1 MLISLVVPCY
11 NEEESLPI
19 FYKEA
24 SKIAQQMGIS
34 HGADFEFIFVDDGS
48 KDRTLQIARELHR
61 KDARVRYIS
70 FSRNFGKEAG
80 IYAGL
85 KAAKGDYVAT
95 MDADLQDPPSL
106 LPEMLELLHGRDIKV
121 ELRSV
126 NARFFEYSSRLPRSC
141 AFLEDKLKKLVASK
155 VSRGKVEL
163 SLSIQTVTAADT
175 VVTVNWQLA
184 EGYRA
189 ALNAMAERMDL
200 KNDVSVGMLSRF
212 PDVLTQTAAPTNEDE
227 LWEDVR
233 TVAEQAVDAF
243 VAMRAVEGEK
253 MKADV
258 AGRLTTIETLVAK
271 IEENSAGRVQAYS
284 DKLYARLQ
292 ELLGDRSID
301 EGRLVTEAAIFADK
315 TAIDEETVRLHS
327 HVAQYREILE
337 LDEPIG
343 RKLDFL
349 TQELNRESNTIG
361 SKCQDVAITRLVVE
375 LKSEIEKIREQI
387 QNIE

>member
-1 MLISLVVPCY
+1 MVLSMTGY
-11 NEEESLPI
+11 GR
-19 FYKEA
+19 A
-24 SKIAQQMGIS
+24 
-34 HGADFEFIFVDDGS
+34 GA
-48 KDRTLQIARELHR
+48 
-61 KDARVRYIS
+61 
-70 FSRNFGKEAG
+70 
-80 IYAGL
+80 
-85 KAAKGDYVAT
+85 
-95 MDADLQDPPSL
+95 
-106 LPEMLELLHGRDIKV
+106 LLHGRDIKV

-163 SLSIQTVTAADT
+163 NLSIQTVTAADT

-184 EGYRA
+184 QGYRA
-189 ALNAMAERMDL
+189 ALNAMSERMDL
-200 KNDVSVGMLSRF
+200 KNDVTAGMLARF
-212 PDVLTQTAAPTNEDE
+212 PDVLTQTAASTDEEE
-227 LWEDVR
+227 LWQDVQS
-233 TVAEQAVDAF
+233 VAEQAIEAF
-243 VAMRAVEGEK
+243 VAMRATEGEK
-253 MKADV
+253 LKEDV
-258 AGRLTTIETLVAK
+258 ASRLNTVESLVAQ
-271 IEENSAGRVQAYS
+271 IEQNSAGRVQAYS

-292 ELLGDRSID
+292 ELLGDRNID
-301 EGRLVTEAAIFADK
+301 EARLVTEAAIFADK

-337 LDEPIG
+337 LNEPIG

>member
-1 MLISLVVPCY
+1 MVLSMTGY
-11 NEEESLPI
+11 GR
-19 FYKEA
+19 A
-24 SKIAQQMGIS
+24 
-34 HGADFEFIFVDDGS
+34 GA
-48 KDRTLQIARELHR
+48 
-61 KDARVRYIS
+61 
-70 FSRNFGKEAG
+70 
-80 IYAGL
+80 
-85 KAAKGDYVAT
+85 
-95 MDADLQDPPSL
+95 
-106 LPEMLELLHGRDIKV
+106 LLHGRDIKV

-141 AFLEDKLKKLVASK
+141 AFLEDKLKKLVASR

-175 VVTVNWQLA
+175 VVSVNWQLA

-189 ALNAMAERMDL
+189 ALNEMVERMDL

-212 PDVLTQTAAPTNEDE
+212 PDVLTQTAAPTNEEE
-227 LWEDVR
+227 LWQDVQS
-233 TVAEQAVDAF
+233 VAEKAVDAF

-253 MKADV
+253 LKEDV
-258 AGRLTTIETLVAK
+258 AGRLDTIETLVGQ

-292 ELLGDRSID
+292 ELLSDRN
-301 EGRLVTEAAIFADK
+301 
-315 TAIDEETVRLHS
+315 S
-327 HVAQYREILE
+327 HVAQYREILA

>member
-1 MLISLVVPCY
+1 MQKRVFLSSILSVMVLV
-11 NEEESLPI
+11 
-19 FYKEA
+19 
-24 SKIAQQMGIS
+24 
-34 HGADFEFIFVDDGS
+34 
-48 KDRTLQIARELHR
+48 T
-61 KDARVRYIS
+61 
-70 FSRNFGKEAG
+70 
-80 IYAGL
+80 
-85 KAAKGDYVAT
+85 
-95 MDADLQDPPSL
+95 
-106 LPEMLELLHGRDIKV
+106 
-121 ELRSV
+121 
-126 NARFFEYSSRLPRSC
+126 SSCSSTHS
-141 AFLEDKLKKLVASK
+141 A
-155 VSRGKVEL
+155 VSDTHD
-163 SLSIQTVTAADT
+163 QADT
-175 VVTVNWQLA
+175 FETYNRAMFKFNYQVDKYVLKPLA

-233 TVAEQAVDAF
+233 AVAEQAVDAF
-243 VAMRAVEGEK
+243 IAMRAVEGEK

-258 AGRLTTIETLVAK
+258 SGRLTTIEALVGQ

-327 HVAQYREILE
+327 HVAQYREILA

>member
-1 MLISLVVPCY
+1 MILSMTGFGRGTAVR
-11 NEEESLPI
+11 N
-19 FYKEA
+19 
-24 SKIAQQMGIS
+24 G
-34 HGADFEFIFVDDGS
+34 
-48 KDRTLQIARELHR
+48 RE
-61 KDARVRYIS
+61 I
-70 FSRNFGKEAG
+70 
-80 IYAGL
+80 
-85 KAAKGDYVAT
+85 T
-95 MDADLQDPPSL
+95 
-106 LPEMLELLHGRDIKV
+106 V

-126 NARFFEYSSRLPRSC
+126 NSRYFEYSSRMPRTCSY
-141 AFLEDKLKKLVASK
+141 LDSRLKKQLNERVT
-155 VSRGKVEL
+155 RGKVEL

-227 LWEDVR
+227 LWEDVKS
-233 TVAEQAVDAF
+233 VAEQAVDAF
-243 VAMRAVEGEK
+243 IAMRAVEGEK

-258 AGRLTTIETLVAK
+258 AGRLTTIETLVGQ

-361 SKCQDVAITRLVVE
+361 SKCQDVSITRLVVE

>member
-1 MLISLVVPCY
+1 MVLSMTGY
-11 NEEESLPI
+11 GR
-19 FYKEA
+19 A
-24 SKIAQQMGIS
+24 
-34 HGADFEFIFVDDGS
+34 GA
-48 KDRTLQIARELHR
+48 
-61 KDARVRYIS
+61 
-70 FSRNFGKEAG
+70 
-80 IYAGL
+80 
-85 KAAKGDYVAT
+85 
-95 MDADLQDPPSL
+95 
-106 LPEMLELLHGRDIKV
+106 LLHGRDIKV

-233 TVAEQAVDAF
+233 TVAV
-243 VAMRAVEGEK
+243 
-253 MKADV
+253 
-258 AGRLTTIETLVAK
+258 
-271 IEENSAGRVQAYS
+271 
-284 DKLYARLQ
+284 
-292 ELLGDRSID
+292 LLGDRSFV
-301 EGRLVTEAAIFADK
+301 EGRRVTEAAIFADM

>member
-1 MLISLVVPCY
+1 MVLSMTGY
-11 NEEESLPI
+11 GR
-19 FYKEA
+19 A
-24 SKIAQQMGIS
+24 
-34 HGADFEFIFVDDGS
+34 GA
-48 KDRTLQIARELHR
+48 
-61 KDARVRYIS
+61 
-70 FSRNFGKEAG
+70 
-80 IYAGL
+80 
-85 KAAKGDYVAT
+85 
-95 MDADLQDPPSL
+95 
-106 LPEMLELLHGRDIKV
+106 LLHGRDIKV

-163 SLSIQTVTAADT
+163 NLSIQTVTAADT

-184 EGYRA
+184 QGYRA
-189 ALNAMAERMDL
+189 ALNAMSERMDL
-200 KNDVSVGMLSRF
+200 KNDVTAGMLARF
-212 PDVLTQTAAPTNEDE
+212 PDVLTQTAAPTDEEE
-227 LWEDVR
+227 LWQDVQS
-233 TVAEQAVDAF
+233 VAEQAIEAF
-243 VAMRAVEGEK
+243 VAMRATEGEK
-253 MKADV
+253 LKEDV
-258 AGRLTTIETLVAK
+258 ASRLNTVESLVAQ
-271 IEENSAGRVQAYS
+271 IEQNSADRVQAYS

-292 ELLGDRSID
+292 ELLGDRNID
-301 EGRLVTEAAIFADK
+301 EARLVTEAAIFADK

-337 LDEPIG
+337 LNEPIG

>member
-1 MLISLVVPCY
+1 MILFGVLAAAVILLAGALGRRSADNTIRART
-11 NEEESLPI
+11 NEERIAYLQSLGWEVEPAPLLEQEI
-19 FYKEA
+19 TLPKE
-24 SKIAQQMGIS
+24 
-34 HGADFEFIFVDDGS
+34 
-48 KDRTLQIARELHR
+48 
-61 KDARVRYIS
+61 
-70 FSRNFGKEAG
+70 
-80 IYAGL
+80 
-85 KAAKGDYVAT
+85 
-95 MDADLQDPPSL
+95 
-106 LPEMLELLHGRDIKV
+106 
-121 ELRSV
+121 
-126 NARFFEYSSRLPRSC
+126 
-141 AFLEDKLKKLVASK
+141 
-155 VSRGKVEL
+155 
-163 SLSIQTVTAADT
+163 
-175 VVTVNWQLA
+175 
-184 EGYRA
+184 
-189 ALNAMAERMDL
+189 
-200 KNDVSVGMLSRF
+200 F

-233 TVAEQAVDAF
+233 SVAEQAVDAF
-243 VAMRAVEGEK
+243 IAMRAVEGEK

-258 AGRLTTIETLVAK
+258 SGRLTTIETLVGQ

-327 HVAQYREILE
+327 HVAQYREILA